1 MNATSQSKPQRR
13 VLRAICASLVATGLV
28 GVVSGAAGNGG
39 AAGLAPG
46 PVIADLTLD
55 TAVPDGA
62 PAIRAQVGPAR
73 WPGPAITYF
82 DGTRQAMRQ
91 AVAEGAASWN
101 RARVGIT
108 FRRVKLRKNARVI
121 VSIDPSIG
129 ADGLA
134 TVGRTAGAFVRFRR
148 PLPTGSTFARREG
161 AVLIAAHEF
170 GHVLGLDHSA
180 SPCALMSPIVRR
192 CGGNPFGPSRWRCRV
207 AIKNQDLA
215 LARQIYSGPGRQV
228 TEISCPRRPI

>member
-55 TAVPDGA
+55 TAMPDGA

-121 VSIDPSIG
+121 VSIGSMQVTYQNG
-129 ADGLA
+129 HGFFATREMVEQALKNEGLQLQ
-134 TVGRTAGAFVRFRR
+134 
-148 PLPTGSTFARREG
+148 PLKCSRDKEG
-161 AVLIAAHEF
+161 ASNGNLVDAAKF
-170 GHVLGLDHSA
+170 PGKTSSGLWWSWQSA
-180 SPCALMSPIVRR
+180 QQELSMSLTILYRR
-192 CGGNPFGPSRWRCRV
+192 ADMSEVEC
-207 AIKNQDLA
+207 
-215 LARQIYSGPGRQV
+215 YSG
-228 TEISCPRRPI
+228 